1 MLQQYHYHH
10 YQLPT
15 IVTITVTATA
25 TVTTSITFEDNRSKT
40 IELIEIEHCVH
51 KFHPKLHSN
60 ARQSRKMISKM
71 CTTAHETHIKW
82 INGTRA
88 QIQID
93 CTKSIAGGGDNI
105 NKTVS
110 LFNNFSFLFLYWKPC
125 QNCIFDT
132 TTFSY
137 LYFWDIM
144 MKLCVFRFFSITCL
158 W

>member
-1 MLQQYHYHH
+1 MFVQS
-10 YQLPT
+10 LPDNVAAVPLPPLPTTT

-110 LFNNFSFLFLYWKPC
+110 LFNNFFFYFYIENHAKIVYSILLLSV
-125 QNCIFDT
+125 T
-132 TTFSY
+132 HTFG
-137 LYFWDIM
+137 
-144 MKLCVFRFFSITCL
+144 T
-158 W
+158 